1 MDAIIRDGIVPLYD
15 PIPFGT
21 LIKTSR
27 IEPDGLYIAPV
38 LVGQPYDH
46 IKGKICTGASS
57 V

>member
-1 MDAIIRDGIVPLYD
+1 MDEIIYSGWDD

-38 LVGQPYDH
+38 LVGQPYDN
-46 IKGKICTGASS
+46 IKGQICTGANS